1 MRRGV
6 SLGLALL
13 RATALGA
20 LVLLLWNPAVSR
32 VESGVATPLVLLDAS
47 LSMAGQGG
55 GWHAALDTA
64 RALAH
69 GGVIWRFGARVTA
82 FDTLPPA
89 DGASRLGPALAAAAA
104 RGGPVVVVTDGAITD
119 AADLPPD
126 LARGPRIIVVPRAPF
141 FDAFVASV
149 EGPRHVSAGDTI
161 RLSVSYGTAGPK
173 EAGRGEREGTLI
185 VNLSGRRI
193 ASHRVVLPDS
203 GVVSTDITLPASL
216 FAPSASALEVRLE
229 GASDSEPRDDART
242 FVLDVSPQPSVV
254 LLAAPPDWE
263 TRFLARTLTD
273 VARVPLRAF
282 VAAEP
287 AAAGG
292 GGGPWRD
299 GATLA
304 AVSQAEVAQAVA
316 AARLVIEAGEP
327 ATLARFVPP
336 HKGAVLLWAPARRQ
350 DGGGGGGDWYVQPPG
365 PSPLAAALAGA
376 AWDSLPPVTGL
387 VELAPDS
394 AAVVV
399 LTARLGRRGA
409 PRPLVVLSERDGRR
423 RAVVG
428 GAGLYRWAFR
438 GGASAEAYRAL
449 VAALS
454 DWLLAGG
461 EGRREKFA
469 PVTYEVPNGM
479 PLVWR
484 WTGAGAPQDA
494 PLSLWE
500 GGRERRDTLRFDAG
514 GRAELTLA
522 PGVYRYA
529 AAVPPSAGGGERG
542 LVAVETY
549 SDEWRPATPA
559 LAPQAGLP
567 AARVVIGGLRDR
579 WWLFV
584 LAVVALAAEW
594 AWRRRQGLP

>member
-6 SLGLALL
+6 SLGLTLL
-13 RATALGA
+13 RATALGT

-55 GWHAALDTA
+55 GWRAALDTA

-69 GGVIWRFGARVTA
+69 GGVIWRFGDRVTA

-126 LARGPRIIVVPRAPF
+126 LARGPRIVVVPRGPF

-149 EGPRHVSAGDTI
+149 DGPRHVSAGDTI

-173 EAGRGEREGTLI
+173 EAGRGKREGTLI

-203 GVVSTDITLPASL
+203 GVVSTDISLPASL
-216 FAPSASALEVRLE
+216 FAPGASALEVRLE

-287 AAAGG
+287 GG
-292 GGGPWRD
+292 STPWRD

-304 AVSQAEVAQAVA
+304 AVAAPEVARAVA
-316 AARLVIEAGEP
+316 TARLVIEAGEP

-336 HKGAVLLWAPARRQ
+336 HKGAVLLWPAARRQ
-350 DGGGGGGDWYVQPPG
+350 EGGGDWYVQPPG

-423 RAVVG
+423 RAVVA

-449 VAALS
+449 MAGLV
-454 DWLLAGG
+454 DWLLA
-461 EGRREKFA
+461 EGAGSRERFV
-469 PVTYEVPNGM
+469 PVTYEVPNGL

-494 PLSLWE
+494 ALSLWE

-514 GRAELTLA
+514 GRAELRLA

-529 AAVPPSAGGGERG
+529 AAAPPSAGGGERG
-542 LVAVETY
+542 LVAVEMY
-549 SDEWRPATPA
+549 SDEWRPAGPA

-567 AARVVIGGLRDR
+567 AVRVVSGGLRDR

-584 LAVVALAAEW
+584 LAVVALTAEW

>member
-6 SLGLALL
+6 SLGLTLL

-20 LVLLLWNPAVSR
+20 LILLLWNPAVSR

-55 GWHAALDTA
+55 GWRAALDTA

-69 GGVIWRFGARVTA
+69 GGVIWRFGDRVTA

-126 LARGPRIIVVPRAPF
+126 LARGPRIVVVPRAPF

-149 EGPRHVSAGDTI
+149 DGPRHVSAGDTI

-173 EAGRGEREGTLI
+173 EAGRGKREGTLI

-216 FAPSASALEVRLE
+216 FATGASALEVRLE
-229 GASDSEPRDDART
+229 GASDSEPSDDART

-287 AAAGG
+287 GG
-292 GGGPWRD
+292 STPWRD

-304 AVSQAEVAQAVA
+304 AVAAPEVARAVA

-336 HKGAVLLWAPARRQ
+336 HKGAVLLWPAARRQ
-350 DGGGGGGDWYVQPPG
+350 EGGGDWYVQPPG

-423 RAVVG
+423 RAVVA

-449 VAALS
+449 VAALT
-454 DWLLAGG
+454 DWLLA
-461 EGRREKFA
+461 EGAGSRERFV

-494 PLSLWE
+494 ALSLWE

-514 GRAELTLA
+514 GRAELRLA

-529 AAVPPSAGGGERG
+529 AAPPPTGGGERG

-549 SDEWRPATPA
+549 SDEWRPTGPA
-559 LAPQAGLP
+559 LMSQAGLP
-567 AARVVIGGLRDR
+567 AARVVSVGLRDR

-584 LAVVALAAEW
+584 LAVAAFAAEW
-594 AWRRRQGLP
+594 AWRRRQGMP

>member
-6 SLGLALL
+6 SLGLTLL
-13 RATALGA
+13 RATALGT

-55 GWHAALDTA
+55 GWRAALDTA

-69 GGVIWRFGARVTA
+69 GGVIWRFGDRVTA

-126 LARGPRIIVVPRAPF
+126 LARGPRIVVVPRGPF

-149 EGPRHVSAGDTI
+149 DGPRHVSAGDTI

-173 EAGRGEREGTLI
+173 EAGRGKREGTLI

-203 GVVSTDITLPASL
+203 GVVSTDISLPASL
-216 FAPSASALEVRLE
+216 FAPGASALEVRLE

-287 AAAGG
+287 GG
-292 GGGPWRD
+292 STPWRD

-304 AVSQAEVAQAVA
+304 AVAAPEVARAVA
-316 AARLVIEAGEP
+316 TARLVIEAGEP
-327 ATLARFVPP
+327 ATLARFVSSS
-336 HKGAVLLWAPARRQ
+336 KGAVLLWPAARRQ
-350 DGGGGGGDWYVQPPG
+350 EGGGDWYVQPPG

-423 RAVVG
+423 RAVVA

-449 VAALS
+449 MAGLV
-454 DWLLAGG
+454 DWLLA
-461 EGRREKFA
+461 EGAGSRERFV
-469 PVTYEVPNGM
+469 PVTYEVPNGL

-494 PLSLWE
+494 ALSLWE

-514 GRAELTLA
+514 GRAELRLA

-529 AAVPPSAGGGERG
+529 AAAPPSAGGGERG
-542 LVAVETY
+542 LVAVEMY
-549 SDEWRPATPA
+549 SDEWRPAGPA

-567 AARVVIGGLRDR
+567 AVRVVSGGLRDR

-584 LAVVALAAEW
+584 LAVVALTAEW

>member
-6 SLGLALL
+6 SLGLTLL
-13 RATALGA
+13 RATALGT

-55 GWHAALDTA
+55 GWRAALDTA

-69 GGVIWRFGARVTA
+69 GGVIWRFGDRVTA

-126 LARGPRIIVVPRAPF
+126 LARGPRIVVVPRAPF

-149 EGPRHVSAGDTI
+149 DGPRHVSAGDTI

-173 EAGRGEREGTLI
+173 EAGRGKREGTLI

-216 FAPSASALEVRLE
+216 FAPGASALEVRLE

-287 AAAGG
+287 GG
-292 GGGPWRD
+292 STPWRD

-304 AVSQAEVAQAVA
+304 AVAAPEVARAVA

-336 HKGAVLLWAPARRQ
+336 HKGAVLLWPAARRQ
-350 DGGGGGGDWYVQPPG
+350 EGGGDWYVQPPG

-423 RAVVG
+423 RAVVA

-449 VAALS
+449 VAALT
-454 DWLLAGG
+454 DWLLA
-461 EGRREKFA
+461 EGAGSRERFV

-494 PLSLWE
+494 ALSLWE

-514 GRAELTLA
+514 GRAELRLA

-529 AAVPPSAGGGERG
+529 AAAPPSAGGGERG
-542 LVAVETY
+542 LVAVEMY
-549 SDEWRPATPA
+549 SDEWRPAGRA

-567 AARVVIGGLRDR
+567 AVRVVSGGLRDR

>member
-6 SLGLALL
+6 SLGLTLL

-20 LVLLLWNPAVSR
+20 LILLLWNPAVSR

-55 GWHAALDTA
+55 GWRAALDTA

-69 GGVIWRFGARVTA
+69 GGVIWRFGDRVTA

-126 LARGPRIIVVPRAPF
+126 LARGPRIVVVPRAPF

-149 EGPRHVSAGDTI
+149 DGPRHVSAGDTI

-173 EAGRGEREGTLI
+173 EAGRGKREGTLI

-203 GVVSTDITLPASL
+203 GVVSTDISLPASL
-216 FAPSASALEVRLE
+216 FAPGASALEVRLE

-287 AAAGG
+287 SGST
-292 GGGPWRD
+292 PWRD

-304 AVSQAEVAQAVA
+304 AVAAPEVARAVA

-336 HKGAVLLWAPARRQ
+336 HKGAVLLWPAARRQ
-350 DGGGGGGDWYVQPPG
+350 EGGGDWYVQPPG

-423 RAVVG
+423 RAVVA

-449 VAALS
+449 MAGLV
-454 DWLLAGG
+454 DWLLA
-461 EGRREKFA
+461 EGAGSRERFV
-469 PVTYEVPNGM
+469 PVTYEVPNGL

-494 PLSLWE
+494 ALSLWE

-514 GRAELTLA
+514 GRAELRLA

-529 AAVPPSAGGGERG
+529 AAAPPSAGGGERG
-542 LVAVETY
+542 LVAVEMY
-549 SDEWRPATPA
+549 SDEWRPAGPA

-567 AARVVIGGLRDR
+567 AVRVVSGGLRDR

-584 LAVVALAAEW
+584 LAVVALTAEW

>member
-6 SLGLALL
+6 SLGLTLL
-13 RATALGA
+13 RATALGT

-55 GWHAALDTA
+55 GWRAALDTA

-69 GGVIWRFGARVTA
+69 GGVIWRFGDRVTA
-82 FDTLPPA
+82 LDTLPPA

-126 LARGPRIIVVPRAPF
+126 LARGPRIVVVPRGRF

-149 EGPRHVSAGDTI
+149 DGPRHVSAGDTI

-173 EAGRGEREGTLI
+173 EAGRGKREGTLI

-203 GVVSTDITLPASL
+203 GVVSTDISLPASL
-216 FAPSASALEVRLE
+216 FAPGASALEVRLE

-287 AAAGG
+287 SGST
-292 GGGPWRD
+292 PWRD

-304 AVSQAEVAQAVA
+304 AVAAPEVARAVA

-336 HKGAVLLWAPARRQ
+336 HKGAVLLWPAARRQ
-350 DGGGGGGDWYVQPPG
+350 EGGGDWYVQPPG

-423 RAVVG
+423 RAVVA

-449 VAALS
+449 MAGLV
-454 DWLLAGG
+454 DWLLA
-461 EGRREKFA
+461 EGAGSRERFV
-469 PVTYEVPNGM
+469 PVTYEVPNGL

-494 PLSLWE
+494 ALSLWE

-514 GRAELTLA
+514 GRAELRLA

-529 AAVPPSAGGGERG
+529 AAAPPSAGGGERG
-542 LVAVETY
+542 LVAVEMY
-549 SDEWRPATPA
+549 SDEWRPAGPA

-567 AARVVIGGLRDR
+567 AVRVVSGGLRDR

-584 LAVVALAAEW
+584 LAVVALTAEW

>member
-6 SLGLALL
+6 SLGLTLL
-13 RATALGA
+13 RATALGT

-55 GWHAALDTA
+55 GWRAALDTA

-69 GGVIWRFGARVTA
+69 GGVIWRFGDRVTA

-126 LARGPRIIVVPRAPF
+126 LARGPRIVVVPRGPF

-149 EGPRHVSAGDTI
+149 DGPRHVSAGDTI

-173 EAGRGEREGTLI
+173 EAGRGKREGTLI

-203 GVVSTDITLPASL
+203 GVVSTDISLPASL
-216 FAPSASALEVRLE
+216 FAPGASALEVRLE

-287 AAAGG
+287 GG
-292 GGGPWRD
+292 STPWRD

-304 AVSQAEVAQAVA
+304 AVAAPEVARAVA

-336 HKGAVLLWAPARRQ
+336 HKGAVLLWPAARRQ
-350 DGGGGGGDWYVQPPG
+350 EGGGDWYVQPPG

-423 RAVVG
+423 RAVVA

-449 VAALS
+449 MAGLV
-454 DWLLAGG
+454 DWLLA
-461 EGRREKFA
+461 EGAGSRERFV
-469 PVTYEVPNGM
+469 PVTYEVPNGL

-494 PLSLWE
+494 ALSLWE
-500 GGRERRDTLRFDAG
+500 GGRERRDTLRFDAA
-514 GRAELTLA
+514 GRAELRLA

-529 AAVPPSAGGGERG
+529 AAAPPSAGGGERG
-542 LVAVETY
+542 LVAVEMY
-549 SDEWRPATPA
+549 SDEWRPAGPA

-567 AARVVIGGLRDR
+567 AVRVVSGGLRDR

-584 LAVVALAAEW
+584 LAVVALTAEW

>member
-6 SLGLALL
+6 SLGLTLL
-13 RATALGA
+13 RATALGT

-55 GWHAALDTA
+55 GWRAALDTA

-69 GGVIWRFGARVTA
+69 GGVIWRFGDRVTA

-126 LARGPRIIVVPRAPF
+126 LARGPRIVVVPRGPF

-149 EGPRHVSAGDTI
+149 DGPRHVSAGDTI

-173 EAGRGEREGTLI
+173 EAGRGKREGTLI

-216 FAPSASALEVRLE
+216 FAPGASALEVRLE

-287 AAAGG
+287 SGST
-292 GGGPWRD
+292 PWRD

-304 AVSQAEVAQAVA
+304 AVAAPEVARAVA
-316 AARLVIEAGEP
+316 TARLVIEAGEP

-336 HKGAVLLWAPARRQ
+336 HKGAVLLWPAARRQ
-350 DGGGGGGDWYVQPPG
+350 EGGGDWYVQPPG

-423 RAVVG
+423 RAVVA

-449 VAALS
+449 MAGLV
-454 DWLLAGG
+454 DWLLA
-461 EGRREKFA
+461 EGAGSRERFV
-469 PVTYEVPNGM
+469 PVTYEVPNGL

-494 PLSLWE
+494 ALSLWE

-514 GRAELTLA
+514 GRAELRLA

-529 AAVPPSAGGGERG
+529 AAAPPSAGGGERG
-542 LVAVETY
+542 LVAVEMY
-549 SDEWRPATPA
+549 SDEWRPAGPA

-567 AARVVIGGLRDR
+567 AVRVVSGGLRDR

-584 LAVVALAAEW
+584 LAVVALTAEW

>member
-6 SLGLALL
+6 SLGLTLL
-13 RATALGA
+13 RATALGT

-55 GWHAALDTA
+55 GWRAALDTA

-69 GGVIWRFGARVTA
+69 GGVIWRFGDRVTA

-126 LARGPRIIVVPRAPF
+126 LARGPRIVVVPRGPF

-149 EGPRHVSAGDTI
+149 DGPRHVSAGDTI

-173 EAGRGEREGTLI
+173 EAGRGKREGTLI

-203 GVVSTDITLPASL
+203 GVVSTDISLPASL
-216 FAPSASALEVRLE
+216 FAPGASALEVRLE

-287 AAAGG
+287 SGST
-292 GGGPWRD
+292 PWRD

-304 AVSQAEVAQAVA
+304 AVAAPEVARAVA

-327 ATLARFVPP
+327 ATLARFVSSS
-336 HKGAVLLWAPARRQ
+336 KGAVLLWPAARRQ
-350 DGGGGGGDWYVQPPG
+350 EGGGDWYVQPPG

-423 RAVVG
+423 RAVVA

-449 VAALS
+449 MAGLV
-454 DWLLAGG
+454 DWLLA
-461 EGRREKFA
+461 EGAGSRERFV
-469 PVTYEVPNGM
+469 PVTYEVPNGL

-494 PLSLWE
+494 ALSLWE

-514 GRAELTLA
+514 GRAELRLA

-529 AAVPPSAGGGERG
+529 AAAPPSAGGGERG
-542 LVAVETY
+542 LVAVEMY
-549 SDEWRPATPA
+549 SDEWRPAGPA

-567 AARVVIGGLRDR
+567 AVRVVSGGLRDR

-584 LAVVALAAEW
+584 LAVVALTAEW

>member
-6 SLGLALL
+6 SLGLTLL
-13 RATALGA
+13 RATALGT

-55 GWHAALDTA
+55 GWRAALDTA

-69 GGVIWRFGARVTA
+69 GGVIWRFGDRVTA

-126 LARGPRIIVVPRAPF
+126 LARGPRIVVVPRGPF

-149 EGPRHVSAGDTI
+149 DGPRHVSAGDTI

-173 EAGRGEREGTLI
+173 EAGRGKREGTLI

-203 GVVSTDITLPASL
+203 GVVSTDISLPASL
-216 FAPSASALEVRLE
+216 FAPGASALEVRLE
-229 GASDSEPRDDART
+229 GASDSEPSDDART

-287 AAAGG
+287 GG
-292 GGGPWRD
+292 STPWRD

-304 AVSQAEVAQAVA
+304 AVAAPEVARAVA

-336 HKGAVLLWAPARRQ
+336 HKGAVLLWPAARRQ
-350 DGGGGGGDWYVQPPG
+350 EGGGDWYVQPPG
-365 PSPLAAALAGA
+365 PSPLAAGLAGA

-423 RAVVG
+423 RAVVA

-449 VAALS
+449 MAGLV
-454 DWLLAGG
+454 DWLLA
-461 EGRREKFA
+461 EGAGSRERFV
-469 PVTYEVPNGM
+469 PVTYEVPNGL

-494 PLSLWE
+494 ALSLWE

-514 GRAELTLA
+514 GRAELRLA

-529 AAVPPSAGGGERG
+529 AAAPPSAGGGERG
-542 LVAVETY
+542 LVAVEMY
-549 SDEWRPATPA
+549 SDEWRPAGPA

-567 AARVVIGGLRDR
+567 AVRVVSGGLRDR

-584 LAVVALAAEW
+584 LAVVALTAEW

>member
-1 MRRGV
+1 VRRGV
-6 SLGLALL
+6 SLGLTLL
-13 RATALGA
+13 RATALGT

-55 GWHAALDTA
+55 GWRAALDTA

-69 GGVIWRFGARVTA
+69 GGVIWRFGDRVTA

-126 LARGPRIIVVPRAPF
+126 LARGPRIVVVPRGPF

-149 EGPRHVSAGDTI
+149 DGPRHVSAGDTI

-173 EAGRGEREGTLI
+173 EAGRGKREGTLI

-203 GVVSTDITLPASL
+203 GVVSTDISLPASL
-216 FAPSASALEVRLE
+216 FAPGASALEVRLE

-287 AAAGG
+287 GG
-292 GGGPWRD
+292 STPWRD

-304 AVSQAEVAQAVA
+304 AVAAPEVARAVA

-336 HKGAVLLWAPARRQ
+336 HKGAVLLWPAARRQ
-350 DGGGGGGDWYVQPPG
+350 EGGGDWYVQPPG

-423 RAVVG
+423 RAVVA

-449 VAALS
+449 MAGLV
-454 DWLLAGG
+454 DWLLA
-461 EGRREKFA
+461 EGAGSRERFA
-469 PVTYEVPNGM
+469 PVTYEVPNGL

-494 PLSLWE
+494 ALSLWE
-500 GGRERRDTLRFDAG
+500 GGRERRDTLRFDAA
-514 GRAELTLA
+514 GRAELRLA

-529 AAVPPSAGGGERG
+529 AAAPPSAGGGERG
-542 LVAVETY
+542 LVAVEMY
-549 SDEWRPATPA
+549 SDEWRPAGPA

-567 AARVVIGGLRDR
+567 AVRVVSGGLRDR

-584 LAVVALAAEW
+584 LAVVALTAEW

>member
-6 SLGLALL
+6 SLGLTLL
-13 RATALGA
+13 RATALGT

-55 GWHAALDTA
+55 GWRAALDTA

-69 GGVIWRFGARVTA
+69 GGVIWRFGDRVTA

-126 LARGPRIIVVPRAPF
+126 LARGPRIVVVPRGPF

-149 EGPRHVSAGDTI
+149 DGPRHVSAGDTI

-173 EAGRGEREGTLI
+173 EAGRGKREGTLI

-203 GVVSTDITLPASL
+203 GVVSTDISLPASL
-216 FAPSASALEVRLE
+216 FAPGASALEVRLE

-287 AAAGG
+287 GG
-292 GGGPWRD
+292 STPWRD

-304 AVSQAEVAQAVA
+304 AVAAPEVARAVA

-336 HKGAVLLWAPARRQ
+336 HKGAVLLWPAARRQ
-350 DGGGGGGDWYVQPPG
+350 EGGGDWYVQPPG

-423 RAVVG
+423 RAVVA

-438 GGASAEAYRAL
+438 GGASAEAYRAPMAGL
-449 VAALS
+449 V
-454 DWLLAGG
+454 DWLLA
-461 EGRREKFA
+461 EGAGSRERFV
-469 PVTYEVPNGM
+469 PVTYEVPNGL

-494 PLSLWE
+494 ALSLWE

-514 GRAELTLA
+514 GRAELRLA

-529 AAVPPSAGGGERG
+529 AAAPPSAGGGERG
-542 LVAVETY
+542 LVAVEMY
-549 SDEWRPATPA
+549 SDEWRPAGPA

-567 AARVVIGGLRDR
+567 AVRVVSGGLRDR

-584 LAVVALAAEW
+584 LAVVALTAEW

>member
-6 SLGLALL
+6 SLGLTLL
-13 RATALGA
+13 RATALGT

-55 GWHAALDTA
+55 GWRAALDTA

-69 GGVIWRFGARVTA
+69 GGVIWRFGDRVTA

-126 LARGPRIIVVPRAPF
+126 LARGPRIVVVPRGPF

-149 EGPRHVSAGDTI
+149 DGPRHVSAGDTI

-173 EAGRGEREGTLI
+173 EAGRGKREGTLI

-193 ASHRVVLPDS
+193 ASHRIVLPDS

-216 FAPSASALEVRLE
+216 FAPGASALEVRLE

-287 AAAGG
+287 GG
-292 GGGPWRD
+292 STPWRD

-304 AVSQAEVAQAVA
+304 AVAAPEVARAVA

-336 HKGAVLLWAPARRQ
+336 HKGAVLLWPAARRQ
-350 DGGGGGGDWYVQPPG
+350 EGGGDWYVQPPG

-423 RAVVG
+423 RAVVA

-449 VAALS
+449 MAGLV
-454 DWLLAGG
+454 DWLLA
-461 EGRREKFA
+461 EGAGSRERFV
-469 PVTYEVPNGM
+469 PVTYEVPNGL

-494 PLSLWE
+494 ALSLWE

-514 GRAELTLA
+514 GRAELRLA

-529 AAVPPSAGGGERG
+529 AAAPPSAGGGERG
-542 LVAVETY
+542 LVAVEMY
-549 SDEWRPATPA
+549 SDEWRPAGPA

-567 AARVVIGGLRDR
+567 AVRVVSGGLRDR

-584 LAVVALAAEW
+584 LAVVALTAEW

>member
-6 SLGLALL
+6 SLGLTLL
-13 RATALGA
+13 RATALGT

-55 GWHAALDTA
+55 GWRAALDTA

-126 LARGPRIIVVPRAPF
+126 LARGPRIVVVPRGPF

-149 EGPRHVSAGDTI
+149 DGPRHVSAGDTI

-173 EAGRGEREGTLI
+173 EAGRGKREGTLI

-203 GVVSTDITLPASL
+203 GVVSTDISLPASL
-216 FAPSASALEVRLE
+216 FAPGASALEVRLE

-287 AAAGG
+287 GG
-292 GGGPWRD
+292 STPWRD

-304 AVSQAEVAQAVA
+304 AVAAPEVARAVA

-336 HKGAVLLWAPARRQ
+336 HKGAVLLWPAARRQ
-350 DGGGGGGDWYVQPPG
+350 EGGGDWYVQPPG

-423 RAVVG
+423 RAVVA

-449 VAALS
+449 MAGLV
-454 DWLLAGG
+454 DWLLA
-461 EGRREKFA
+461 EGAGSRERFV
-469 PVTYEVPNGM
+469 PVTYEVPNGL

-494 PLSLWE
+494 ALSLWE

-514 GRAELTLA
+514 GRAELRLA

-529 AAVPPSAGGGERG
+529 AAAPPSAGGGERG
-542 LVAVETY
+542 LVAVEMY
-549 SDEWRPATPA
+549 SDEWRPAGPA

-567 AARVVIGGLRDR
+567 AVRVVSGGLRDR

-584 LAVVALAAEW
+584 LAVVALTAEW